1 MLTGVLFL
9 SGSICSLLP
18 ADAVTP
24 PVKEKRRIVKRPSRM
39 LKCDGTQEGS
49 KKPITGVYL
58 SSEYRKPSKG
68 FDLPHAGSA
77 VLDLGAHVGW
87 FTLWSLDNGAS
98 KVVSVEATPE
108 SYVRIGPS
116 PLYSLISVSYRC
128 SVTVCCVNFSQK
140 FHKLNFK
147 DDPRVT
153 SVHAAVMSDKNSK
166 KEKTV
171 TFR

>member
-1 MLTGVLFL
+1 
-9 SGSICSLLP
+9 
-18 ADAVTP
+18 VTP

-108 SYVRIGPS
+108 SYVRMS
-116 PLYSLISVSYRC
+116 HSSLLASVSSYQYSL
-128 SVTVCCVNFSQK
+128 
-140 FHKLNFK
+140 
-147 DDPRVT
+147 
-153 SVHAAVMSDKNSK
+153 AAVRCAL
-166 KEKTV
+166 
-171 TFR
+171 FRRNFTN